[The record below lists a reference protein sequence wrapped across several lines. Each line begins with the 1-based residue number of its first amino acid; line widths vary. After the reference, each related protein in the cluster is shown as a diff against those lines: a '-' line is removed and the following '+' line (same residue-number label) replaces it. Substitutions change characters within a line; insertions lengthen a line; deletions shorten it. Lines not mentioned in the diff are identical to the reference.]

1 VRKVDDLLQLFLNRI
16 GQSEGAPYVGL
27 FRGWRQI
34 VGDRIADHAEPVD
47 IRGTALVVEA
57 DHPGWVQMVLMS
69 QAHILR
75 QVNHRYPE
83 LTITGLHIRVSD
95 DRAAAAAARQTTRAD
110 NRQNLP
116 VDGSG
121 PPGSGPPIPP
131 PLVKPSADEK
141 QALNRIDDTDLRS
154 SLERLRRSLDA
165 DKETDKDP
173 GQTREDGTD
182 IV

>member
-1 VRKVDDLLQLFLNRI
+1 VRKVDDLLQLFLDRI

-69 QAHILR
+69 QARILR
-75 QVNHRYPE
+75 QLNRRYPE

-95 DRAAAAAARQTTRAD
+95 DRAAAAGAAAAGKAANPID
-110 NRQNLP
+110 LP
-116 VDGSG
+116 DT
-121 PPGSGPPIPP
+121 PPKAIE
-131 PLVKPSADEK
+131 PSADET
-141 QALNRIDDTDLRS
+141 QALDRIDDTDLRG
-154 SLERLRRSLDA
+154 SLERLRQSLDG
-165 DKETDKDP
+165 DEESNK
-173 GQTREDGTD
+173 
-182 IV
+182 